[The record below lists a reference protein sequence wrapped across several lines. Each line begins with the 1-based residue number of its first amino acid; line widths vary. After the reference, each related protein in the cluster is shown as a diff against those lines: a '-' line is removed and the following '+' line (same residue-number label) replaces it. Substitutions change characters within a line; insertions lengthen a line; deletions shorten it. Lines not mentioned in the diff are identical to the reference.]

1 MVSHTVFKF
10 GRQRYVER
18 HGEILWLYQSLPFY
32 ANHLQDVR
40 PTHLDRTPRLRQDRS
55 VAGLGLTLAE
65 GRALLAEVQSV
76 LVSHQAAGRRLDGGP
91 AGMLPLWLSSGA
103 QGHPIDRDA
112 HGVWQSRDTEPEAV
126 DV

>member
-1 MVSHTVFKF
+1 MRLIIEDRLEGDQASSAATEAAKIVAV
-10 GRQRYVER
+10 VE
-18 HGEILWLYQSLPFY
+18 
-32 ANHLQDVR
+32 
-40 PTHLDRTPRLRQDRS
+40 RQDRS